1 MREFHTDFIQ
11 CACVT
16 TVSDATAIVVATSHE
31 LYSLTGR
38 AFQEEFHSPHSIA
51 TPILSLTPI
60 RHQSAVLLRT
70 AESLQVVS
78 FVEKRLVFCQSL
90 PVRALACC
98 AVRDTVYVVTEEGRR
113 LAVRVFNLH
122 TSRSSFT
129 PQQTLLLSEGTVVGS
144 ACQVMPSE
152 VSHCQVMSSEVSHCQ
167 VMSSEVSHY
176 QVMSSEV
183 SHYQVMSS
191 EVSHCQVMPSETTN
205 CQICAD
211 SSFVVVTYGNICH
224 LLANNQGTLETVAQT
239 RALSEPILSVCF
251 AADSFFLVTPHAI
264 TSITPHL
271 NLLHPLRS
279 VLTGITPVTRPSLR
293 LLQQILATPRP
304 MVSAASLLTLLLLQ
318 QLQRLESVLQTVA
331 TAMAAEAEKVKEAWK
346 WQLEEEK
353 KKGSVSFS
361 HACFPF
367 TPQPISC
374 SQLDA
379 LLSFF
384 DLVSIEEF
392 SPEEE
397 KAFRKVVRIYRRLK
411 PFRDDGYVDTHGIRF
426 LLAVL
431 LLTEDLLP
439 TSSIPYSAVLEGCL
453 SESKDA
459 IVKEACVFLLKK
471 ELHVEDQRPSQPV
484 AVVASPPP
492 VEGKYSALFTFS
504 SNRYRDFKCTAA
516 PVAEAFDPEEWE
528 NRVTWKHLK
537 ACHFVLWEH
546 NHSTCSH
553 MALKCAMVG
562 SGGRLRRRTASSSPA
577 ARSRRRSSCWR

>member
-16 TVSDATAIVVATSHE
+16 TVSDAAAIVVATSHE

-38 AFQEEFHSPHSIA
+38 AFQKEFHSPHSIA

-60 RHQSAVLLRT
+60 RHQSAILLRT

-78 FVEKRLVFCQSL
+78 FAENRLIFCQSL

-122 TSRSSFT
+122 ASRSSFT
-129 PQQTLLLSEGTVVGS
+129 LQQTLLLPQGTVVGS
-144 ACQVMPSE
+144 A
-152 VSHCQVMSSEVSHCQ
+152 CQVMSSEVSHCQ
-167 VMSSEVSHY
+167 VMSSEVSH
-176 QVMSSEV
+176 
-183 SHYQVMSS
+183 
-191 EVSHCQVMPSETTN
+191 CQVIPNGGSN

-211 SSFVVVTYGNICH
+211 SSFVVVTYGSTCH

-264 TSITPHL
+264 TSITPRLH
-271 NLLHPLRS
+271 LLHPLRS

-331 TAMAAEAEKVKEAWK
+331 TTMAAEAEKVKEAWK

>member
-16 TVSDATAIVVATSHE
+16 TVSDATAIVVATSHQ

-122 TSRSSFT
+122 ASRSSFT
-129 PQQTLLLSEGTVVGS
+129 LQQTLLLPQGTVVGS
-144 ACQVMPSE
+144 A
-152 VSHCQVMSSEVSHCQ
+152 CQVMSSEVSHCQ
-167 VMSSEVSHY
+167 VIPNEGS
-176 QVMSSEV
+176 
-183 SHYQVMSS
+183 
-191 EVSHCQVMPSETTN
+191 N

-211 SSFVVVTYGNICH
+211 SSFVVVTYGSTCH

-331 TAMAAEAEKVKEAWK
+331 TTMAAEAEKVKEAWK

-528 NRVTWKHLK
+528 SRVTWKHLK

-562 SGGRLRRRTASSSPA
+562 SGGHLRCRTASSSPA

>member
-16 TVSDATAIVVATSHE
+16 TVSDATAIVVATSHQ

-144 ACQVMPSE
+144 ACQVM
-152 VSHCQVMSSEVSHCQ
+152 SSEVSHCQ
-167 VMSSEVSHY
+167 VMSSEMSHY
-176 QVMSSEV
+176 
-183 SHYQVMSS
+183 
-191 EVSHCQVMPSETTN
+191 QVMPSETTN

-211 SSFVVVTYGNICH
+211 SSFVLVTYGNICH

-239 RALSEPILSVCF
+239 RSLSEPILSVCF

-271 NLLHPLRS
+271 HLLHPLRS

-293 LLQQILATPRP
+293 LLQQILATPHP
-304 MVSAASLLTLLLLQ
+304 VVSAASLLTLLLLQ
-318 QLQRLESVLQTVA
+318 QLQRLEGVLQTVA
-331 TAMAAEAEKVKEAWK
+331 TTMAAEAEKVKEAWK

-353 KKGSVSFS
+353 KKGNVSFS
-361 HACFPF
+361 HACFPL

-374 SQLDA
+374 GQLDA

-528 NRVTWKHLK
+528 SRVTWKHLK

>member
-16 TVSDATAIVVATSHE
+16 TVSDATAIVVATSHQ

-167 VMSSEVSHY
+167 VM
-176 QVMSSEV
+176 
-183 SHYQVMSS
+183 
-191 EVSHCQVMPSETTN
+191 PSETTN

-271 NLLHPLRS
+271 HLLHPLRS

-304 MVSAASLLTLLLLQ
+304 VVSAASLLTLLLLQ

-331 TAMAAEAEKVKEAWK
+331 TTMAAEAEKVKEAWK

-528 NRVTWKHLK
+528 SRVTWKHLK

>member
-1 MREFHTDFIQ
+1 MREFHADAIQ

-31 LYSLTGR
+31 LYYLTGR

-60 RHQSAVLLRT
+60 RHQCAVLLRT

-90 PVRALACC
+90 PVRALVCC

-113 LAVRVFNLH
+113 LAVRVFNMH

-129 PQQTLLLSEGTVVGS
+129 PQQTLLLPQGTVVGS
-144 ACQVMPSE
+144 A
-152 VSHCQVMSSEVSHCQ
+152 CQVMSSEVSHCQ

-176 QVMSSEV
+176 QVM
-183 SHYQVMSS
+183 
-191 EVSHCQVMPSETTN
+191 PSETTN

-211 SSFVVVTYGNICH
+211 SSFVLVTYGNICH

-239 RALSEPILSVCF
+239 RSLSEPILSVCF

-271 NLLHPLRS
+271 HLLHPLRS

-293 LLQQILATPRP
+293 LLQQILETPRP
-304 MVSAASLLTLLLLQ
+304 VVSAASLLTLLLLQ

-331 TAMAAEAEKVKEAWK
+331 TTMAAEAEKVKEAWK

-562 SGGRLRRRTASSSPA
+562 SGGHLRCRTASSSPA

>member
-16 TVSDATAIVVATSHE
+16 TVSDATAIVVATSHQ

-78 FVEKRLVFCQSL
+78 FAEKRLVFCQSL

-122 TSRSSFT
+122 ASRSSFT
-129 PQQTLLLSEGTVVGS
+129 LQQTLLLPQGTVVGS
-144 ACQVMPSE
+144 A
-152 VSHCQVMSSEVSHCQ
+152 CQVMSSEVSHCQ
-167 VMSSEVSHY
+167 VMSSEVSH
-176 QVMSSEV
+176 
-183 SHYQVMSS
+183 
-191 EVSHCQVMPSETTN
+191 CQVIPNEGSN

-211 SSFVVVTYGNICH
+211 SSFVLVTYGNICH

-271 NLLHPLRS
+271 HLLHPLRS
-279 VLTGITPVTRPSLR
+279 VLTGSTPVTRPSLR
-293 LLQQILATPRP
+293 LLQQILETPRP

-331 TAMAAEAEKVKEAWK
+331 TTMAAEAEKVKEAWK

-528 NRVTWKHLK
+528 SRVTWKHLK

>member
-16 TVSDATAIVVATSHE
+16 TVSDATAIVVATSHQ

-144 ACQVMPSE
+144 ACQVM
-152 VSHCQVMSSEVSHCQ
+152 
-167 VMSSEVSHY
+167 
-176 QVMSSEV
+176 SSEV

-271 NLLHPLRS
+271 HLLHPLRS

-304 MVSAASLLTLLLLQ
+304 VVSAASLLTLLLLQ

-331 TAMAAEAEKVKEAWK
+331 TTMAAEAEKVKEAWK

-528 NRVTWKHLK
+528 SRVTWKHLK

>member
-1 MREFHTDFIQ
+1 MREFHADAIQ

-16 TVSDATAIVVATSHE
+16 TVSNTTAIVVATSHE

-38 AFQEEFHSPHSIA
+38 AFQEEFQSPHSIA

-78 FVEKRLVFCQSL
+78 FAEKRLVFCQSL

-122 TSRSSFT
+122 ASRSSFT

-144 ACQVMPSE
+144 ACRVMSSEVSHCQVMSNE

-167 VMSSEVSHY
+167 VMSSEL
-176 QVMSSEV
+176 
-183 SHYQVMSS
+183 
-191 EVSHCQVMPSETTN
+191 SHCQVIPNEGSN

-211 SSFVVVTYGNICH
+211 SSFVLVTYDSTCH

-251 AADSFFLVTPHAI
+251 AADSFFLATPHAI

-271 NLLHPLRS
+271 HLLHPLRS

-318 QLQRLESVLQTVA
+318 QTQRLESVLQTVA
-331 TAMAAEAEKVKEAWK
+331 TTMAAEAEKVKEAWK

-361 HACFPF
+361 HACFPL

-374 SQLDA
+374 GQLDA

>member
-16 TVSDATAIVVATSHE
+16 TVSDATAIVVATSHQ

-122 TSRSSFT
+122 ASRSSFT
-129 PQQTLLLSEGTVVGS
+129 LQQTLLLPQGTVVGS
-144 ACQVMPSE
+144 A
-152 VSHCQVMSSEVSHCQ
+152 CQVMSSEVSHCQ
-167 VMSSEVSHY
+167 VMSSEVSH
-176 QVMSSEV
+176 
-183 SHYQVMSS
+183 
-191 EVSHCQVMPSETTN
+191 CQVIPNGGSN

-211 SSFVVVTYGNICH
+211 SSFVLVTYGNICH

-331 TAMAAEAEKVKEAWK
+331 TTMAAEAEKVKEAWK

-484 AVVASPPP
+484 AVVVSPPP

-528 NRVTWKHLK
+528 SRVTWKHLK

>member
-16 TVSDATAIVVATSHE
+16 TVSDATAIVVATSHQ

-144 ACQVMPSE
+144 ACQVM
-152 VSHCQVMSSEVSHCQ
+152 
-167 VMSSEVSHY
+167 
-176 QVMSSEV
+176 
-183 SHYQVMSS
+183 SS

-271 NLLHPLRS
+271 HLLHPLRS

-304 MVSAASLLTLLLLQ
+304 VVSAASLLTLLLLQ

-331 TAMAAEAEKVKEAWK
+331 TTMAAEAEKVKEAWK

-353 KKGSVSFS
+353 KNMAAAKKEEKKDTSAELIAELRKNNEEVL
-361 HACFPF
+361 A
-367 TPQPISC
+367 
-374 SQLDA
+374 QLD
-379 LLSFF
+379 
-384 DLVSIEEF
+384 EERAAH
-392 SPEEE
+392 
-397 KAFRKVVRIYRRLK
+397 KRDVADVRKKLG
-411 PFRDDGYVDTHGIRF
+411 DDT
-426 LLAVL
+426 
-431 LLTEDLLP
+431 
-439 TSSIPYSAVLEGCL
+439 
-453 SESKDA
+453 
-459 IVKEACVFLLKK
+459 
-471 ELHVEDQRPSQPV
+471 
-484 AVVASPPP
+484 AVVA
-492 VEGKYSALFTFS
+492 YL
-504 SNRYRDFKCTAA
+504 KC
-516 PVAEAFDPEEWE
+516 VGRMLKGED
-528 NRVTWKHLK
+528 VLK
-537 ACHFVLWEH
+537 ASSDKGCEVDKRECPKCHTGLTKVL
-546 NHSTCSH
+546 STE
-553 MALKCAMVG
+553 VG
-562 SGGRLRRRTASSSPA
+562 PREASEA
-577 ARSRRRSSCWR
+577 

>member
-16 TVSDATAIVVATSHE
+16 TVSDATAIVVATSHQ

-90 PVRALACC
+90 PVRALVCC

-122 TSRSSFT
+122 ASRASFT
-129 PQQTLLLSEGTVVGS
+129 LQLTLLLPQGTVVGS
-144 ACQVMPSE
+144 A
-152 VSHCQVMSSEVSHCQ
+152 CQVMSSEVSHCQ
-167 VMSSEVSHY
+167 VMSSEVSH
-176 QVMSSEV
+176 
-183 SHYQVMSS
+183 
-191 EVSHCQVMPSETTN
+191 CQVIPNGGSN

-211 SSFVVVTYGNICH
+211 SSFVLVTYGNICH

-331 TAMAAEAEKVKEAWK
+331 TTMAAEAEKVKEAWK

-528 NRVTWKHLK
+528 SRVTWKHLK

>member
-16 TVSDATAIVVATSHE
+16 TVSDATAIVVATSHQ

-129 PQQTLLLSEGTVVGS
+129 PQQTLLLPQGTVVGS
-144 ACQVMPSE
+144 A
-152 VSHCQVMSSEVSHCQ
+152 CQVMSSEVSHCQ
-167 VMSSEVSHY
+167 VMSSEVSH
-176 QVMSSEV
+176 
-183 SHYQVMSS
+183 
-191 EVSHCQVMPSETTN
+191 CQVIPNGGSN

-211 SSFVVVTYGNICH
+211 SSFVLVTYGNICH

-331 TAMAAEAEKVKEAWK
+331 TTMAAEAEKVKEAWK

-528 NRVTWKHLK
+528 SRVTWKHLK

>member
-1 MREFHTDFIQ
+1 MREFHADAIQ

-16 TVSDATAIVVATSHE
+16 TISNTTAIVVATSHE

-122 TSRSSFT
+122 ASRSSFT
-129 PQQTLLLSEGTVVGS
+129 PQQTLLLPEGTVVGS
-144 ACQVMPSE
+144 V
-152 VSHCQVMSSEVSHCQ
+152 CQVMSSEVSHC
-167 VMSSEVSHY
+167 
-176 QVMSSEV
+176 
-183 SHYQVMSS
+183 QVMSS

-211 SSFVVVTYGNICH
+211 SSFVLVTYGNICH

-293 LLQQILATPRP
+293 LLQQILETPRP

-331 TAMAAEAEKVKEAWK
+331 TTMAAEAEKVKEAWK

-411 PFRDDGYVDTHGIRF
+411 PFRDDGYVDAHGIRF

>member
-1 MREFHTDFIQ
+1 
-11 CACVT
+11 
-16 TVSDATAIVVATSHE
+16 
-31 LYSLTGR
+31 
-38 AFQEEFHSPHSIA
+38 
-51 TPILSLTPI
+51 
-60 RHQSAVLLRT
+60 
-70 AESLQVVS
+70 
-78 FVEKRLVFCQSL
+78 
-90 PVRALACC
+90 
-98 AVRDTVYVVTEEGRR
+98 
-113 LAVRVFNLH
+113 
-122 TSRSSFT
+122 
-129 PQQTLLLSEGTVVGS
+129 
-144 ACQVMPSE
+144 
-152 VSHCQVMSSEVSHCQ
+152 
-167 VMSSEVSHY
+167 MSSEVSHY
-176 QVMSSEV
+176 
-183 SHYQVMSS
+183 
-191 EVSHCQVMPSETTN
+191 QVMPSETTN

-271 NLLHPLRS
+271 HLLHPLRS

-304 MVSAASLLTLLLLQ
+304 VVSAASLLTLLLLQ

-528 NRVTWKHLK
+528 SRVTWKHLK

-562 SGGRLRRRTASSSPA
+562 SGGHLRCRTASSSPA

>member
-16 TVSDATAIVVATSHE
+16 TVSDATAIVVATSHQ

-144 ACQVMPSE
+144 ACQVM
-152 VSHCQVMSSEVSHCQ
+152 
-167 VMSSEVSHY
+167 
-176 QVMSSEV
+176 
-183 SHYQVMSS
+183 SS

-271 NLLHPLRS
+271 HLLHPLRS

-304 MVSAASLLTLLLLQ
+304 VVSAASLLTLLLLQ

-331 TAMAAEAEKVKEAWK
+331 TTMAAEAEKVKEAWK

-492 VEGKYSALFTFS
+492 VEGKYSVLFTFS

-528 NRVTWKHLK
+528 SRVTWKHLK

-562 SGGRLRRRTASSSPA
+562 SGGRLRCRTASSSPA

>member
-1 MREFHTDFIQ
+1 MREFHADAIQ

-16 TVSDATAIVVATSHE
+16 TVSDATAIVVATSHQ

-122 TSRSSFT
+122 ASRSSFT

-144 ACQVMPSE
+144 AC
-152 VSHCQVMSSEVSHCQ
+152 
-167 VMSSEVSHY
+167 
-176 QVMSSEV
+176 
-183 SHYQVMSS
+183 QVMSS

-271 NLLHPLRS
+271 HLLHPLRS

-528 NRVTWKHLK
+528 SRVTWKHLK

>member
-1 MREFHTDFIQ
+1 MREFHADSIQ

-16 TVSDATAIVVATSHE
+16 TVSDTTVIVVATSHD
-31 LYSLTGR
+31 LYSLTGE

-51 TPILSLTPI
+51 APILSLTPI
-60 RHQSAVLLRT
+60 RHQAAVLLRT

-78 FVEKRLVFCQSL
+78 FAEKRFVFCQSL

-98 AVRDTVYVVTEEGRR
+98 AVRDWVYVVTEEGRR
-113 LAVRVFNLH
+113 LAVHVFNLH
-122 TSRSSFT
+122 ASRSAFT
-129 PQQTLLLSEGTVVGS
+129 AQQTLFLPEGTVAGS
-144 ACQVMPSE
+144 ACQV
-152 VSHCQVMSSEVSHCQ
+152 VSNG
-167 VMSSEVSHY
+167 
-176 QVMSSEV
+176 
-183 SHYQVMSS
+183 
-191 EVSHCQVMPSETTN
+191 VSHCQVMPSERSNCQVMPSETIN
-205 CQICAD
+205 CQICTD
-211 SSFVVVTYGNICH
+211 SSFVVVTCGNACH
-224 LLANNQGTLETVAQT
+224 LLANNQGTLEAVAQT
-239 RALSEPILSVCF
+239 RALSEPILAVCF
-251 AADSFFLVTPHAI
+251 AADSFFLVTPHTIA
-264 TSITPHL
+264 SIAPHL
-271 NLLHPLRS
+271 HLLQPLHS
-279 VLTGITPVTRPSLR
+279 VLTGSTSVTRPSLR
-293 LLQQILATPRP
+293 LLQQILAVPRP
-304 MVSAASLLTLLLLQ
+304 VVSAASLLALLLLQ
-318 QLQRLESVLQTVA
+318 QTQRLESVLQTVA
-331 TAMAAEAEKVKEAWK
+331 TTMAAEAEKVKEAWK

-353 KKGSVSFS
+353 KKGSVSFA
-361 HACFPF
+361 HAGFPL

-374 SQLDA
+374 GQLDA
-379 LLSFF
+379 LLAFF

-397 KAFRKVVRIYRRLK
+397 KAFLKVVRIYRRLK
-411 PFRDDGYVDTHGIRF
+411 PFRDDGYVDAHGLRF

-459 IVKEACVFLLKK
+459 ITKEACVFLLKK
-471 ELHVEDQRPSQPV
+471 ELHVEDRAPSQPV

-504 SNRYRDFKCTAA
+504 SNRYRDFKYTAA

-528 NRVTWKHLK
+528 SRVTWKHLK

-562 SGGRLRRRTASSSPA
+562 RGGRLGRRTASSSPA

>member
-16 TVSDATAIVVATSHE
+16 TVSDATAIVVATSHQ

-78 FVEKRLVFCQSL
+78 FAEKRLVFCQSL

-113 LAVRVFNLH
+113 LAVCVFNLH
-122 TSRSSFT
+122 ASRSSFT

-144 ACQVMPSE
+144 ACQVMSNE
-152 VSHCQVMSSEVSHCQ
+152 ASHCQVMSSEVSHCQ
-167 VMSSEVSHY
+167 VMSSEVSH
-176 QVMSSEV
+176 
-183 SHYQVMSS
+183 
-191 EVSHCQVMPSETTN
+191 CQVIPNEGSN

-211 SSFVVVTYGNICH
+211 SSFVLVTYDNICH

-271 NLLHPLRS
+271 HLLHPLRS

-293 LLQQILATPRP
+293 LLQQILETPRP
-304 MVSAASLLTLLLLQ
+304 MVSVASLLTLLLLQ

-331 TAMAAEAEKVKEAWK
+331 TTMAAEAEKVKEAWK

-361 HACFPF
+361 HACFPL

-374 SQLDA
+374 GQLDA

-411 PFRDDGYVDTHGIRF
+411 PFRDDGYVDAHGIRF

-528 NRVTWKHLK
+528 SRVTWKHLK

-562 SGGRLRRRTASSSPA
+562 SGGHLRCRTASSSPA

>member
-16 TVSDATAIVVATSHE
+16 TVSDATAIVVATSHQ

-122 TSRSSFT
+122 ASRSSFT
-129 PQQTLLLSEGTVVGS
+129 LQQTLLLPQGTVVGS
-144 ACQVMPSE
+144 A
-152 VSHCQVMSSEVSHCQ
+152 CQVMSSEVSHCQ
-167 VMSSEVSHY
+167 VMSSEVSH
-176 QVMSSEV
+176 
-183 SHYQVMSS
+183 
-191 EVSHCQVMPSETTN
+191 CQVIPNGGSN

-211 SSFVVVTYGNICH
+211 SSFVLVTYDNICH

-293 LLQQILATPRP
+293 LLQKILATPRP

-331 TAMAAEAEKVKEAWK
+331 TTMAAEAEKVKEAWK

-528 NRVTWKHLK
+528 SRVTWKHLK

>member
-16 TVSDATAIVVATSHE
+16 TVSDATAIVVATSHQ

-122 TSRSSFT
+122 ASRSSFT
-129 PQQTLLLSEGTVVGS
+129 LQQTLLLPQGTVVGS
-144 ACQVMPSE
+144 A
-152 VSHCQVMSSEVSHCQ
+152 CQVMSSEVSHCQ
-167 VMSSEVSHY
+167 VMSSEVSH
-176 QVMSSEV
+176 
-183 SHYQVMSS
+183 
-191 EVSHCQVMPSETTN
+191 CQVIPNGGSN

-211 SSFVVVTYGNICH
+211 SSFVLVTYGNICH

-331 TAMAAEAEKVKEAWK
+331 TTMAAEAEKVKEAWK

-528 NRVTWKHLK
+528 SRVTWKHLK

>member
-16 TVSDATAIVVATSHE
+16 TVSDATAIVVATSHQ

-144 ACQVMPSE
+144 ACQVM
-152 VSHCQVMSSEVSHCQ
+152 
-167 VMSSEVSHY
+167 
-176 QVMSSEV
+176 
-183 SHYQVMSS
+183 SS

-271 NLLHPLRS
+271 HLLHPLRS

-304 MVSAASLLTLLLLQ
+304 VVSAASLLTLLLLQ

-331 TAMAAEAEKVKEAWK
+331 TTMAAEAEKVKEAWK

-528 NRVTWKHLK
+528 SRVTWKHLK

-562 SGGRLRRRTASSSPA
+562 SGGHLRRRTASSSPA

>member
-16 TVSDATAIVVATSHE
+16 TVSDATAIVVATSHQ

-144 ACQVMPSE
+144 ACQVM
-152 VSHCQVMSSEVSHCQ
+152 
-167 VMSSEVSHY
+167 
-176 QVMSSEV
+176 
-183 SHYQVMSS
+183 SS

-271 NLLHPLRS
+271 HLLHPLRS

-304 MVSAASLLTLLLLQ
+304 VVSAASLLTLLLLQ

-331 TAMAAEAEKVKEAWK
+331 TTMAAEAEKVKEAWK

-528 NRVTWKHLK
+528 SRVTWKHLK

-562 SGGRLRRRTASSSPA
+562 SGGHLRCRTASSSPA

>member
-16 TVSDATAIVVATSHE
+16 TVSDATAIVVATSHQ

-129 PQQTLLLSEGTVVGS
+129 PQQTLLLPQGTVVGS
-144 ACQVMPSE
+144 ACQVM
-152 VSHCQVMSSEVSHCQ
+152 SSEVSHC
-167 VMSSEVSHY
+167 
-176 QVMSSEV
+176 
-183 SHYQVMSS
+183 QVMSS

-271 NLLHPLRS
+271 HLLHPLRS

-304 MVSAASLLTLLLLQ
+304 VVSAASLLTLLLLQ

-331 TAMAAEAEKVKEAWK
+331 TTMAAEAEKVKEAWK

-459 IVKEACVFLLKK
+459 IAKEACVFLLKK

-528 NRVTWKHLK
+528 SRVTWKHLK

-562 SGGRLRRRTASSSPA
+562 SGGHLRCRTASSSPA

>member
-16 TVSDATAIVVATSHE
+16 TVSDATAIVVATSHQ

-78 FVEKRLVFCQSL
+78 FAEKRLVFCQSL

-98 AVRDTVYVVTEEGRR
+98 AVRDTVYVVTEEGQW

-122 TSRSSFT
+122 ASRSSFT

-144 ACQVMPSE
+144 AC
-152 VSHCQVMSSEVSHCQ
+152 
-167 VMSSEVSHY
+167 
-176 QVMSSEV
+176 
-183 SHYQVMSS
+183 QVMSS

-271 NLLHPLRS
+271 HLLHPLRS

-331 TAMAAEAEKVKEAWK
+331 TTMAAEAEKVKEAWK

-528 NRVTWKHLK
+528 SRVTWKHLK

>member
-16 TVSDATAIVVATSHE
+16 TVSDATAIVVATSHQ

-122 TSRSSFT
+122 ASRSSFT
-129 PQQTLLLSEGTVVGS
+129 LQQTLLLPQGTVVGS
-144 ACQVMPSE
+144 A
-152 VSHCQVMSSEVSHCQ
+152 CQVMSSEVSHCQ
-167 VMSSEVSHY
+167 VIPNGGS
-176 QVMSSEV
+176 
-183 SHYQVMSS
+183 
-191 EVSHCQVMPSETTN
+191 N

-211 SSFVVVTYGNICH
+211 SSFVLVTYGNICH

-331 TAMAAEAEKVKEAWK
+331 TTMAAEAEKVKEAWK

-528 NRVTWKHLK
+528 SRVTWKHLK

>member
-16 TVSDATAIVVATSHE
+16 TVSDATAIVVATSHQ

-78 FVEKRLVFCQSL
+78 FAEKRLVFCQSL

-122 TSRSSFT
+122 ASRSSFT
-129 PQQTLLLSEGTVVGS
+129 LQQTLLLPQGTVVGS
-144 ACQVMPSE
+144 ACQVMSSE

-167 VMSSEVSHY
+167 VMSSEVSH
-176 QVMSSEV
+176 
-183 SHYQVMSS
+183 
-191 EVSHCQVMPSETTN
+191 CQVIPNEGSN

-211 SSFVVVTYGNICH
+211 SSFVLVTYGNICH

-271 NLLHPLRS
+271 HLLHPLRS
-279 VLTGITPVTRPSLR
+279 VLTGSTPVTRPSLR
-293 LLQQILATPRP
+293 LLQQILETPRP

-331 TAMAAEAEKVKEAWK
+331 TTMAAEAEKVKEAWK

-528 NRVTWKHLK
+528 SRVTWKHLK

>member
-16 TVSDATAIVVATSHE
+16 TVSDATAIVVATSHQ

-167 VMSSEVSHY
+167 VM
-176 QVMSSEV
+176 
-183 SHYQVMSS
+183 
-191 EVSHCQVMPSETTN
+191 PSETTN

-271 NLLHPLRS
+271 HLLHPLRS

-304 MVSAASLLTLLLLQ
+304 VVSAASLLTLLLLQ

-331 TAMAAEAEKVKEAWK
+331 TTMAAEAEKVKEAWK

-528 NRVTWKHLK
+528 SRVTWKHLK

-562 SGGRLRRRTASSSPA
+562 SGGHLRCRTASSSPA

>member
-1 MREFHTDFIQ
+1 MREFHADAIQ

-122 TSRSSFT
+122 ASRSSFT
-129 PQQTLLLSEGTVVGS
+129 LQQTLLLPQGTVVGS
-144 ACQVMPSE
+144 A
-152 VSHCQVMSSEVSHCQ
+152 CQVMSSEVSHCQ
-167 VMSSEVSHY
+167 VMSSEVSHC
-176 QVMSSEV
+176 
-183 SHYQVMSS
+183 QVMSS

-239 RALSEPILSVCF
+239 RALSEHILSVCF

-264 TSITPHL
+264 ASITPHL
-271 NLLHPLRS
+271 HLLHPLRS
-279 VLTGITPVTRPSLR
+279 VLTGSTPVTRPSLR

-331 TAMAAEAEKVKEAWK
+331 TTMAAEAEKVKEAWK

-528 NRVTWKHLK
+528 SRVTWKHLK

>member
-16 TVSDATAIVVATSHE
+16 TVSDATAIVVATSHQ

-60 RHQSAVLLRT
+60 RHQSAVLLHT

-144 ACQVMPSE
+144 ACQVMSSE

-167 VMSSEVSHY
+167 VIPNEGS
-176 QVMSSEV
+176 
-183 SHYQVMSS
+183 
-191 EVSHCQVMPSETTN
+191 N

-211 SSFVVVTYGNICH
+211 SSFVVVTYDSTCH

-251 AADSFFLVTPHAI
+251 AADSFFLATPHAI

-271 NLLHPLRS
+271 HLLHPLRS

-331 TAMAAEAEKVKEAWK
+331 TTMAAEAEKVKEAWK

-361 HACFPF
+361 HACFPL

-374 SQLDA
+374 GQLDA

-384 DLVSIEEF
+384 DLISIEEF

-411 PFRDDGYVDTHGIRF
+411 PFRDDGYVDVHGIRF

-546 NHSTCSH
+546 NHSACSH

>member
-16 TVSDATAIVVATSHE
+16 TVSDATAIVVATSHQ

-144 ACQVMPSE
+144 ACQVM
-152 VSHCQVMSSEVSHCQ
+152 
-167 VMSSEVSHY
+167 
-176 QVMSSEV
+176 
-183 SHYQVMSS
+183 SS

-271 NLLHPLRS
+271 HLLHPLRS

-304 MVSAASLLTLLLLQ
+304 VVSAASLLTLLLLQ

-331 TAMAAEAEKVKEAWK
+331 TTMAAEAEKVKEAWK

-528 NRVTWKHLK
+528 SRVTWKHLK

>member
-1 MREFHTDFIQ
+1 MREFHADAIQ

-16 TVSDATAIVVATSHE
+16 TVSDATAIVVATSHQ

-78 FVEKRLVFCQSL
+78 FAEKRLVFCQSL

-122 TSRSSFT
+122 ASRSSFT
-129 PQQTLLLSEGTVVGS
+129 LQQTLLLPQGTVVGS
-144 ACQVMPSE
+144 A
-152 VSHCQVMSSEVSHCQ
+152 CQVMSSEVSHCQ
-167 VMSSEVSHY
+167 VIPNGGS
-176 QVMSSEV
+176 
-183 SHYQVMSS
+183 
-191 EVSHCQVMPSETTN
+191 N

-211 SSFVVVTYGNICH
+211 SSFVLVTYGNICH

-331 TAMAAEAEKVKEAWK
+331 TTMAAEAEKVKEAWK

-528 NRVTWKHLK
+528 SRVTWKHLK

>member
-16 TVSDATAIVVATSHE
+16 TVSDATAIVVATSHQ

-90 PVRALACC
+90 PVRALVCC

-122 TSRSSFT
+122 ASRSSFT
-129 PQQTLLLSEGTVVGS
+129 LQQTLLLPQGTVVGS
-144 ACQVMPSE
+144 A
-152 VSHCQVMSSEVSHCQ
+152 CQVMSSEVSHCQ
-167 VMSSEVSHY
+167 VMSSEVSH
-176 QVMSSEV
+176 
-183 SHYQVMSS
+183 
-191 EVSHCQVMPSETTN
+191 CQVIPNGGSN

-211 SSFVVVTYGNICH
+211 SSFVLVTYGNICH

-331 TAMAAEAEKVKEAWK
+331 TTMAAEAEKVKEAWK

-528 NRVTWKHLK
+528 SRVTWKHLK

>member
-16 TVSDATAIVVATSHE
+16 TVSDATAIVVATSHQ

-122 TSRSSFT
+122 ASRSSFT

-144 ACQVMPSE
+144 AC
-152 VSHCQVMSSEVSHCQ
+152 
-167 VMSSEVSHY
+167 
-176 QVMSSEV
+176 
-183 SHYQVMSS
+183 QVMSS

-271 NLLHPLRS
+271 HLLHPLRS

-293 LLQQILATPRP
+293 LLQQILATPHP
-304 MVSAASLLTLLLLQ
+304 VVSAASLLTLLLLQ

-331 TAMAAEAEKVKEAWK
+331 TTMAAEAEKVKEAWK

-528 NRVTWKHLK
+528 SRVTWKHLK

-562 SGGRLRRRTASSSPA
+562 SGGHLRCRTASSSPA

>member
-16 TVSDATAIVVATSHE
+16 TVSDATAIVVATSHQ

-144 ACQVMPSE
+144 ACQVM
-152 VSHCQVMSSEVSHCQ
+152 
-167 VMSSEVSHY
+167 
-176 QVMSSEV
+176 
-183 SHYQVMSS
+183 SS

-271 NLLHPLRS
+271 HLLHPLRS

-304 MVSAASLLTLLLLQ
+304 VVSAASLLTLLLLQ

-331 TAMAAEAEKVKEAWK
+331 TTMAAEAEKVKEAWK

-484 AVVASPPP
+484 AVMASPPP

-528 NRVTWKHLK
+528 SRVTWKHLK

>member
-1 MREFHTDFIQ
+1 MREFHADAIQ

-16 TVSDATAIVVATSHE
+16 TVSDATAIVVATSHQ

-78 FVEKRLVFCQSL
+78 FAEKRLVFCQSL

-122 TSRSSFT
+122 ASRSSFT
-129 PQQTLLLSEGTVVGS
+129 LQQTLLLPQGTVVGS
-144 ACQVMPSE
+144 A
-152 VSHCQVMSSEVSHCQ
+152 CQVMSSEVSHCQ
-167 VMSSEVSHY
+167 VIPNGGS
-176 QVMSSEV
+176 
-183 SHYQVMSS
+183 
-191 EVSHCQVMPSETTN
+191 N

-211 SSFVVVTYGNICH
+211 SSYVLVTYGNICH

-331 TAMAAEAEKVKEAWK
+331 TTMAAEAEKVKEAWK

-528 NRVTWKHLK
+528 SRVTWKHLK